1 MNCWQTLGIAPTGD
15 EAAIKTAY
23 AALIRQHRPDR
34 DPAGFRRVRA
44 AYEEALRLRHHYEI
58 HRDEPR
64 RPTGWTPSNPP
75 VAADDSD
82 ENSISQH
89 DPSQPYPLAESTAH
103 NYRDTLPAT
112 PEQPY
117 PLAEP
122 AAHYPAL
129 VAWLKQNRLR
139 RWWTLRRRF
148 LNCDPG
154 PVWQDWRRLYDDTG
168 DVSDEHYLT
177 AWPRLR
183 ELMRYH
189 LPLAGLRYGWF
200 IDIAIFFLLPA
211 YAAYTGPRP
220 NPYAAYRC
228 ITCPAAPATSPEPG
242 LPLASILITWL
253 LLRGAHIL
261 WRTKYAVSAGWLP
274 PRPQDGLSLHITRV
288 AYTLGLIYS
297 LIPPNW
303 RPLPA
308 QTLAQTLT
316 ATLSLILYGHAWCRL
331 PPEAVNLRRAMLD
344 HGVIAVLIAAACITG
359 AITDSADSP
368 LLTVLGLIASPL
380 LALVL
385 IYSHYPPL
393 FNRKT
398 AKGLVVADTAV
409 MALGICVLGYIILR
423 QEMSRPVAALS
434 SLLTAGIFIH
444 FNPPRPETIPRSLL
458 AALFRLFTLIGLYSA
473 AVFALIFLMGRIIDA
488 SYGLLPALTLL
499 ALYTLH
505 ITATFIHSNRQ
516 QHA

>member
-122 AAHYPAL
+122 AAHDYQDGSAQPTFTPLEATVLLRQLQQAWQGLDDAALLAILQAQATHPALDNIDFRLDYTGALTACLDDGDYPHSRLWVQQHYGLQDPDSRRLLADLIAADGDPALRDSILAAHYPAL

-228 ITCPAAPATSPEPG
+228 ITCPAAPPALQRPRRATKP
-242 LPLASILITWL
+242 
-253 LLRGAHIL
+253 
-261 WRTKYAVSAGWLP
+261 
-274 PRPQDGLSLHITRV
+274 
-288 AYTLGLIYS
+288 TLGARYVALKRQFR
-297 LIPPNW
+297 PPASRNTPKPI
-303 RPLPA
+303 RC
-308 QTLAQTLT
+308 
-316 ATLSLILYGHAWCRL
+316 HRL
-331 PPEAVNLRRAMLD
+331 LWHNESSVF
-344 HGVIAVLIAAACITG
+344 LIAPAAGFMPADGFTQAHCILHRVT
-359 AITDSADSP
+359 IRPCQRPS
-368 LLTVLGLIASPL
+368 L
-380 LALVL
+380 
-385 IYSHYPPL
+385 
-393 FNRKT
+393 
-398 AKGLVVADTAV
+398 
-409 MALGICVLGYIILR
+409 
-423 QEMSRPVAALS
+423 SRCWFFS
-434 SLLTAGIFIH
+434 
-444 FNPPRPETIPRSLL
+444 
-458 AALFRLFTLIGLYSA
+458 
-473 AVFALIFLMGRIIDA
+473 
-488 SYGLLPALTLL
+488 
-499 ALYTLH
+499 
-505 ITATFIHSNRQ
+505 
-516 QHA
+516 

>member
-23 AALIRQHRPDR
+23 AARIRQHRPDR
-34 DPAGFRRVRA
+34 DPAGFRRIRA
-44 AYEEALRLRHHYEI
+44 AYEEALRLRHHYES

-89 DPSQPYPLAESTAH
+89 DPCQPYPLAESTAH
-103 NYRDTLPAT
+103 NYRDTPPAA

-117 PLAEP
+117 PLSEP
-122 AAHYPAL
+122 AAHDYQDGSAHPILTPLEATVLLRQLQQAWQGLDDAALLAILQAQATHPAL
-129 VAWLKQNRLR
+129 DNIDFRL
-139 RWWTLRRRF
+139 
-148 LNCDPG
+148 D
-154 PVWQDWRRLYDDTG
+154 YTG
-168 DVSDEHYLT
+168 ALT
-177 AWPRLR
+177 ACLDDGDYPHSRLWVQQH
-183 ELMRYH
+183 Y
-189 LPLAGLRYGWF
+189 GL
-200 IDIAIFFLLPA
+200 
-211 YAAYTGPRP
+211 
-220 NPYAAYRC
+220 
-228 ITCPAAPATSPEPG
+228 
-242 LPLASILITWL
+242 
-253 LLRGAHIL
+253 
-261 WRTKYAVSAGWLP
+261 
-274 PRPQDGLSLHITRV
+274 QD
-288 AYTLGLIYS
+288 
-297 LIPPNW
+297 P
-303 RPLPA
+303 
-308 QTLAQTLT
+308 
-316 ATLSLILYGHAWCRL
+316 
-331 PPEAVNLRRAMLD
+331 
-344 HGVIAVLIAAACITG
+344 
-359 AITDSADSP
+359 DSP
-368 LLTVLGLIASPL
+368 LLTILGLIAAPL

-409 MALGICVLGYIILR
+409 MALGICVLSYIILR

-488 SYGLLPALTLL
+488 GYGLLPALILL